1 MSISN
6 KTTFDKSDLQY
17 SSFFYAD
24 HSGAFR
30 NYSVLGQPAGHE
42 VNTTHLEYFVP
53 NSPWDTAMGRPTFGH
68 NDSRNHSTGCFFINK
83 DGWPIRAILSDVTG
97 SENHALLAY
106 DYPSRTYFEVNP
118 YGYDRQSSSGTKTIT
133 IRDKTQQNISTRFN
147 EYKRQW
153 TNGPSN
159 ISSEFLNAL
168 NVLNHK
174 DKSVYKDGARVRSI
188 FNTYI
193 SLYNSYF
200 NIWART
206 DFINYQYERN
216 GFGPKQSNSNLALS
230 YSNTIDLHLY
240 ALWNYSG
247 KTKDSFISLMET
259 LFHTDVDQSFP
270 IIAWSTTSE
279 AYNNVPSDNSFAIIT
294 WIYQRKA
301 KMEYQSPTIPQ
312 MLDIFK
318 NPNKYIRVANKYY
331 SKFIREYI
339 PTFASFNGAEAKT
352 KVNTKYGNLSFTNN
366 YNEGLVSYNNVKQT
380 LKSINLYK

>member
-1 MSISN
+1 MSITN

-24 HSGAFR
+24 HSGRFS
-30 NYSVLGQPAGHE
+30 NYSVLGQPAGHS

-53 NSPWDTAMGRPTFGH
+53 NSPWDTALGNPTFGH
-68 NDSRNHSTGCFFINK
+68 NDSRNHSTGCFFIIK
-83 DGWPIRAILSDVTG
+83 DGWPIRSILSDVTG
-97 SENHALLAY
+97 SENRALWAY
-106 DYPSRTYFEVNP
+106 DYPSRTYFEINP
-118 YGYDRQSSSGTKTIT
+118 YGYDRQSSNGVKTIT
-133 IRDKTQQNISTRFN
+133 IRDKTQQNISTSFN
-147 EYKRQW
+147 AYKQRW

-168 NVLNHK
+168 NVLNNK
-174 DKSVYKDGARVRSI
+174 DKSVYKDGSRVRSI

-193 SLYNSYF
+193 NLYNSYF
-200 NIWART
+200 NIWARA

-216 GFGPKQSNSNLALS
+216 GFGQEQSNNNLALS

-240 ALWNYSG
+240 AIWNYSG
-247 KTKDSFISLMET
+247 KTKDSFVSLMET

-279 AYNNVPSDNSFAIIT
+279 AYNNVPGDNSFAIIT

-318 NPNKYIRVANKYY
+318 NPKRYIRVANKYY

-339 PTFASFNGAEAKT
+339 PTFASFNGDEAKT
-352 KVNTKYGNLSFTNN
+352 KVNTKYGDLSFTNN

-380 LKSINLYK
+380 LKNINLYK